1 MMSARLAIPARKTEV
16 EKCKIT
22 HPDVTE
28 NLYVKSKTLKCF
40 YNLRDKDLSDDTK
53 KQNSNLK
60 TGYIRVHQNENCL
73 Y

>member
-40 YNLRDKDLSDDTK
+40 YNLRDKDLLVMTQKSRT
-53 KQNSNLK
+53 Q
-60 TGYIRVHQNENCL
+60 I
-73 Y
+73 